1 MNKQMIDRLIVA
13 KESEF
18 DALYDKL
25 VKEYMDAG
33 GKAVQE
39 ENVKNYREVTANKK

>member
-1 MNKQMIDRLIVA
+1 MSDRLVVA
-13 KESEF
+13 KPAEF

-33 GKAVQE
+33 GQAVQD
-39 ENVKNYREVTANKK
+39 ENIKNYRDVKAQSK